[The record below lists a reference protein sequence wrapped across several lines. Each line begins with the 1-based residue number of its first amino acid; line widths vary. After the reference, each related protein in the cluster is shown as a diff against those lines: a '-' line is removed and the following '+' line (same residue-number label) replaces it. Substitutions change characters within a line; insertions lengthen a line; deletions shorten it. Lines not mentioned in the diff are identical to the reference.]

1 MSRTRAQEERAA
13 LQQQENLRRARLAA
27 LERDHFERTRHSL
40 LLGGHE
46 LGHVKATAET
56 EARLRPDPIARLVA
70 NETLTAEQGRAAVE
84 IRMIFERIS
93 AALLARAGNLEL
105 RGPRG
110 SSSVAERVALLH
122 ARRYLPWAR
131 YLAGQPAEEPPRAG
145 AWSRLGM
152 KPSKSGRCAE
162 ALEIAIEVVID
173 QRSLGQC
180 DAGRHWRNGT
190 AGKLLAYALAVY
202 ADIAG
207 WERGGAAIAAF
218 EAWWV
223 KRQARKPRPASA
235 QPGDRADAAAAKSP

>member
-13 LQQQENLRRARLAA
+13 LQQREKLRRARRAA

-70 NETLTAEQGRAAVE
+70 NETLTAAQGRAAVE

-110 SSSVAERVALLH
+110 SSNLAERVALLH

-131 YLAGQPAEEPPRAG
+131 YLAGQPAEEPPRG
-145 AWSRLGM
+145 AAS
-152 KPSKSGRCAE
+152 KPAKSGRCAA
-162 ALEIAIEVVID
+162 ALEIAIELVID
-173 QRSLGQC
+173 QRSLSDC
-180 DAGRHWRNGT
+180 DAGRRWRNGT

-218 EAWWV
+218 EAWWA
-223 KRQARKPRPASA
+223 KRQARKPHPASA